1 MKIAVSGKGGS
12 GKTTITATLAR
23 LLARRGVPVLA
34 IDGDPNPN
42 LAVAL
47 GVESHDSDAI
57 PRSIVERREDES
69 GTRMVLTKTIDEI
82 IGLYALKAPDGVKL
96 LIGTRVDHA
105 GAG

>member
-47 GVESHDSDAI
+47 GIESHDSDAI
-57 PRSIVERREDES
+57 PRSVVERREGES
-69 GTRMVLTKTIDEI
+69 GTRLVLTKSVTEI
-82 IGLYALKAPDGVKL
+82 VDQYALRAPDGVKL